1 MVWHRRRPLSETSHR
16 SPLFPPVPLSLCIE
30 TTPRKTG
37 IIILNTTRKWKKR
50 KKRRENGNNCGSARI
65 YGVKMESRPSRRR
78 SRVPW
83 QMARRYSHTAINIH
97 NKILAIFTISD
108 LFSIATPTIIL
119 ALLDDMRFG
128 RFHRRLVSD
137 LFDVGGSEKKK
148 FETSMKW

>member
-1 MVWHRRRPLSETSHR
+1 
-16 SPLFPPVPLSLCIE
+16 
-30 TTPRKTG
+30 
-37 IIILNTTRKWKKR
+37 
-50 KKRRENGNNCGSARI
+50 
-65 YGVKMESRPSRRR
+65 MESRPPRRR

-148 FETSMKW
+148 IETSMK